1 MTKGLVALVSII
13 GFVILV
19 AVVFLILA
27 PCLGYANIVE
37 MFEAWFSNNSTST
50 PVENVEEVVE
60 TTKLVAKTIFG
71 I

>member
-1 MTKGLVALVSII
+1 MTKGQVASVSII
-13 GFVILV
+13 GFVLLV

-27 PCLGYANIVE
+27 PCLGYANIIE
-37 MFEAWFSNNSTST
+37 MFEAWFSNNTTST
-50 PVENVEEVVE
+50 PVEDVEEVVE

>member
-1 MTKGLVALVSII
+1 MTKGQVALVSII
-13 GFVILV
+13 GFVLLV

-27 PCLGYANIVE
+27 PCLGYANIIE
-37 MFEAWFSNNSTST
+37 MFEAWFSNNTTST
-50 PVENVEEVVE
+50 PVEDVEEVVE

>member
-1 MTKGLVALVSII
+1 MTKGQVALVSII

-50 PVENVEEVVE
+50 PVENVEGVVE

>member
-1 MTKGLVALVSII
+1 MTKGQVALVSII

-50 PVENVEEVVE
+50 PVENVEDVVE

>member
-1 MTKGLVALVSII
+1 MTKGQVALVSII

>member
-1 MTKGLVALVSII
+1 MTKGQVALVSII
-13 GFVILV
+13 GFVLLV

-27 PCLGYANIVE
+27 PCLGYANIIE
-37 MFEAWFSNNSTST
+37 MFEAWFSNNTTST

>member
-1 MTKGLVALVSII
+1 MTKGQVALVSII
-13 GFVILV
+13 GFVLLI

-27 PCLGYANIVE
+27 PCLGYANIIE
-37 MFEAWFSNNSTST
+37 MFEAWFSNNTTST